1 MYTVESMDEARQL
14 FERATILSNS
24 KIQSKL
30 LTRLKHVL
38 REAGIFIMISPC
50 EEQNGRREREMK
62 AMGQM
67 NGSQNNCFEAVTSKT
82 KLHYGRYFLSMSG

>member
-1 MYTVESMDEARQL
+1 MGGIFYQC
-14 FERATILSNS
+14 
-24 KIQSKL
+24 QSDSQK
-30 LTRLKHVL
+30 KEHVL